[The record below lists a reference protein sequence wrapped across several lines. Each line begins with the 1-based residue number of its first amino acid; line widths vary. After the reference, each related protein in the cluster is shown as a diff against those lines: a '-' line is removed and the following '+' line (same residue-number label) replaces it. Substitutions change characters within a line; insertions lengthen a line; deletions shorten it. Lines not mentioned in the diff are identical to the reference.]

1 MALGKSSINSVR
13 NYLENISNDIKY
25 GDYSTNTESIYSCWN
40 TYQFVAN
47 NLKEWADDT
56 TIGAETKQNLLKL
69 SNILS
74 QLIDETRNIQNK
86 VSNFCDS
93 QDKINGTKSKIIKP
107 CAKCG
112 SEEHSVHNDWGI

>member
-1 MALGKSSINSVR
+1 MVEGGIVSMALGKSSINSVR

-69 SNILS
+69 SDLLS
-74 QLIDETRNIQNK
+74 QLIEETRLIENK
-86 VSNFCDS
+86 ISDFCDN
-93 QDKINGTKSKIIKP
+93 QAIVNTGKKGIEII
-107 CAKCG
+107 AG
-112 SEEHSVHNDWGI
+112 YQ